1 MLPPCTA
8 VLHVQATGTNAVAY
22 LWRNSEN
29 PRVELTSLEES
40 GWTSTGEIFTV
51 DDSFPSDIEELSMS
65 DEYCDE
71 DEDYTDEY
79 KHGNDVHSED
89 ELD

>member
-8 VLHVQATGTNAVAY
+8 VLHLQATGSNAVAY

-29 PRVELTSLEES
+29 PRDEFPLLEES
-40 GWTSTGEIFTV
+40 GWTSTGELFRV
-51 DDSFPSDIEELSMS
+51 HDRFPSNIEELSMS
-65 DEYCDE
+65 EVYCDE

-79 KHGNDVHSED
+79 KHGSNVHSED